1 MASGGESDTGSLSS
15 AGKTK
20 SKRDHSREKK
30 LFVNQN
36 VPMIKRDDLTFSEL
50 QKRRLKDMEK
60 KMEDEMRRKKKE
72 WEREVEKMRDEFLK
86 LYPSDKEWGSEELI
100 SDPLVYRRKGSI
112 DVLDKRK
119 MKTLF
124 MEYPDSGRRYKIRFD
139 VSDYEPES
147 VEVTADSD
155 IIKVTAIRCME
166 VDGKTVRKEYSRKLE
181 RPSKVDPEKLKSYLT
196 KDGILI
202 VEAPLPPH
210 SLNLRKA
217 SASPS
222 HSSIS
227 TSSTRSRSP
236 SNSPHTP
243 SGIPKIGIPI
253 FTGKN
258 GERRMHLIL
267 DIGKVFGPKDTSV
280 HALKENR
287 IIIKAKHEER
297 TSERFSKNKYS
308 KEFEL
313 SEKIDPYT
321 LRAGLTDDG
330 KLIIGA
336 LGKHTDA
343 AQKAAFTKDVVEE
356 IAAKATPCNVLALA
370 SFPPVTPST

>member
-1 MASGGESDTGSLSS
+1 MASGGESDTGSIGRQKD
-15 AGKTK
+15 GKK
-20 SKRDHSREKK
+20 KARRDHSREKK
-30 LFVNQN
+30 HFVTQII
-36 VPMIKRDDLTFSEL
+36 PMVKRDDVTFQEL
-50 QKRRLKDMEK
+50 QRRRLKEMEK
-60 KMEDEMRRKKKE
+60 RMEEEMRRKKKE
-72 WEREVEKMRDEFLK
+72 WEKEVEKMREEFLK
-86 LYPSDKEWGSEELI
+86 LYPSEKEWGSEELI
-100 SDPLVYRRKGSI
+100 SDPLVYRRRGSV

-124 MEYPDSGRRYKIRFD
+124 MEYPDSGRRYKLRFD
-139 VSDYEPES
+139 VSDFEPES
-147 VEVTADSD
+147 VDVSSD
-155 IIKVTAIRCME
+155 
-166 VDGKTVRKEYSRKLE
+166 VDTITVKAGQKDGHDFSRKIEL
-181 RPSKVDPEKLKSYLT
+181 PSKVDPEKLKSYLT

-202 VEAPLPPH
+202 IEAPLPPH

-227 TSSTRSRSP
+227 TTSTRSRSP

-243 SGIPKIGIPI
+243 SGSRLGIPV

-280 HALKENR
+280 HALKDNR

-297 TSERFSKNKYS
+297 TSERFSKNKFS

-313 SEKIDPYT
+313 NEKIDPYT

-330 KLIIGA
+330 KLVIGA
-336 LGKHTDA
+336 LGKNTDA
-343 AQKAAFTKDVVEE
+343 ANKAAFTKAVVDE

-370 SFPPVTPST
+370 SFPPVTPTT